1 MMVPVFHHET
11 VTSKIISLLSAKFVA
26 FTLLV
31 NNILIRSHAVI
42 SLMFIIHISK
52 WSICTHFLEHD
63 CILSI
68 HILMHFHIILRR
80 NKRIQEAVQLIYH
93 PCLL

>member
-42 SLMFIIHISK
+42 SLMFIIHLSVGL
-52 WSICTHFLEHD
+52 CTHFLEHD

-68 HILMHFHIILRR
+68 HILMHFHVILRR
-80 NKRIQEAVQLIYH
+80 NKKIQEAVQLIYH